1 MAPGGCKH
9 PCWIAGRTGE
19 AIDKHSQL
27 KRTTQEDF
35 TACSS
40 PGFDPNQQARANMLS
55 YKVGM
60 PSSKFDRER
69 TLLAMLKR
77 KTRHAERFGDP
88 TFEAGATGPR
98 QWSTHT
104 PLRQHATVELLTV
117 YKIEACLPAYLG
129 TVPHQ
134 PVADRIN
141 VGAKGKKIEMVR
153 VGVEP
158 TRPVHS

>member
-1 MAPGGCKH
+1 
-9 PCWIAGRTGE
+9 
-19 AIDKHSQL
+19 
-27 KRTTQEDF
+27 
-35 TACSS
+35 
-40 PGFDPNQQARANMLS
+40 
-55 YKVGM
+55 
-60 PSSKFDRER
+60 
-69 TLLAMLKR
+69 MLKR
-77 KTRHAERFGDP
+77 KTRHGERFGDP
-88 TFEAGATGPR
+88 TEPALKPGA

-117 YKIEACLPAYLG
+117 YKIEARLPADLA

-141 VGAKGKKIEMVR
+141 DAAKKKEIDMVR